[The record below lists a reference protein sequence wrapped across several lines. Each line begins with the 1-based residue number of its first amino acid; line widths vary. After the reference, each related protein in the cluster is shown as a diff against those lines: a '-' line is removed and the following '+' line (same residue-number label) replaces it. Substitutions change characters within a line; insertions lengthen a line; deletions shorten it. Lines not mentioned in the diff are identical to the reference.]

1 MEVVYAALL
10 SAWVLFIIYITK
22 MIYHALEPRG
32 KKVALY
38 FTRKIIHIF
47 AAGFVTLII
56 AIFKLFTSPLIPFLL
71 GAGLATILYIFH
83 RSGKLLYWFQDPENM
98 YDVNFCIA
106 WAFVI
111 SLGYFLGNVW
121 IGAIPA
127 LFMAIGDGVTGIV
140 RNALFR
146 RRTKHWIGN
155 LSMFLVCSPIAFYA
169 FGFVGLIAAFIASL
183 IEHFDFMDD
192 NVTVPLSSFAV
203 ILLATVIL

>member
-1 MEVVYAALL
+1 MEVVYALIL
-10 SAWVLFIIYITK
+10 TAWVLFVIYVAK
-22 MIYHALEPRG
+22 VVYHALEPKG

-38 FTRKIIHIF
+38 FTRKFIHIF
-47 AAGFVTLII
+47 AAGLVTLMI
-56 AIFKLFTSPLIPFLL
+56 AIFGLFTSPLIPFLL
-71 GAGLATILYIFH
+71 GTGLATILYIFH
-83 RSGKLLYWFQDPENM
+83 KTGRLLYWFQDPENM

-111 SLGYFLGNVW
+111 SLGYILGNIW

-169 FGFVGLIAAFIASL
+169 FGLIGLIAALIASL
-183 IEHFDFMDD
+183 VEHFDFMDD
-192 NVTVPLSSFAV
+192 NVTVPLSSFVV
-203 ILLATVIL
+203 ISLATIIF